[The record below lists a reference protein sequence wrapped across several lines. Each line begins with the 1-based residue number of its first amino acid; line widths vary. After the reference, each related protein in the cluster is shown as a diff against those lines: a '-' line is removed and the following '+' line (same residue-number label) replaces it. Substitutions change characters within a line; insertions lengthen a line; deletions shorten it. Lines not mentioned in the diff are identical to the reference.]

1 MTNRLYYGDNLD
13 VLRAHIKD
21 ESVDLIYLDPPFN
34 SNANYNILFKS
45 PAGKSADAQIEAFE
59 DTWHWNDKAEA
70 AFHDV
75 MTSGNTD
82 VAELL
87 RAMRGFL
94 KENDM
99 MAYLAMMAVRL
110 IELHRVLKP
119 TGSLYLHCDPTASH
133 YLKLLLDGVFGPA
146 NFRNEIVWKRK
157 AGRGETNNEAIRF
170 GVSHDVVYFYGKSK
184 SSRFFRQHRANNQA
198 YIDSKFTH
206 VDENGRR
213 YRLDNLT
220 SPSFRANL
228 KYEYKGYPPP
238 EKGWAVSRETMER
251 MDAEGRVH
259 FPADKTKRLQRKRFL
274 DELEGETVDS
284 LWDDIPPINSQ
295 AQERLGY
302 PTQKPLAL
310 LERILNA
317 SSNPGDVVLDPF
329 CGCGTAV
336 DAAQKLGRQWI
347 GIDVTHLSIGLIER
361 RLQDRYGPNALAKGV
376 KAATSARHAE
386 LVSASTVEPGSQSDG
401 EAEKWILKQVQ
412 GDGKR
417 EVEGL
422 AYEVIGTP
430 NDLDSA
436 LKLAAEEPHQFQY
449 WITQAVDGQPYQGG
463 RKGADRGIDGYL
475 YFTGHDRKTEAA
487 IISVKAGRNVG
498 VAMVRDLKGVIEREK
513 APIGIFIC
521 AVNPTR
527 DMDREAASAGVYDG
541 ADGRAYPRLQL
552 YTLAE
557 YFQGL
562 RPKVPLLDRQAAY
575 RKAAREDVAGGRQ
588 GSLL

>member
-1 MTNRLYYGDNLD
+1 MLQELNQLRRLYYGDNLD
-13 VLRAHIKD
+13 VLREHIAS
-21 ESVDLIYLDPPFN
+21 ESVDLVYLDPPFN

-45 PAGKSADAQIEAFE
+45 PAGKAADSQIEAFE

-75 MTSGNTD
+75 MTCGNTD

-99 MAYLAMMAVRL
+99 MAYLAMMAARL

-133 YLKLLLDGVFGPA
+133 YLKLLLDGAFGGGYV
-146 NFRNEIVWKRK
+146 NEIIWKRYG
-157 AGRGETNNEAIRF
+157 AHN
-170 GVSHDVVYFYGKSK
+170 DVGQGSK
-184 SSRFFRQHRANNQA
+184 H
-198 YIDSKFTH
+198 Y
-206 VDENGRR
+206 
-213 YRLDNLT
+213 
-220 SPSFRANL
+220 
-228 KYEYKGYPPP
+228 
-238 EKGWAVSRETMER
+238 
-251 MDAEGRVH
+251 GRVH
-259 FPADKTKRLQRKRFL
+259 DTIFFYSKSADRKWQQLFMPLDPEYVKSTYRMDDGDGRFYTTTPLTAPGGAEKGNPVFEWNGHTRAWRYNKETFQRLHDEGRLYYSKTGYVRQKLCL
-274 DELEGETVDS
+274 DESKGVPVQTI
-284 LWDDIPPINSQ
+284 WNDIPSLVGANK
-295 AQERLGY
+295 ERLGY

-310 LERILNA
+310 LERIIQA
-317 SSNPGDVVLDPF
+317 SSNEGDVVLDPF
-329 CGCGTAV
+329 CGCGTAI
-336 DAAQKLGRQWI
+336 DAAQKLNRQWI

-361 RLQDRYGPNALAKGV
+361 RMKDRYG
-376 KAATSARHAE
+376 
-386 LVSASTVEPGSQSDG
+386 D
-401 EAEKWILKQVQ
+401 
-412 GDGKR
+412 D
-417 EVEGL
+417 L
-422 AYEVIGTP
+422 AYLVIGTP
-430 NDLDSA
+430 NDLASA
-436 LKLAAEEPHQFQY
+436 QKLAADEPHQFQY

-513 APIGIFIC
+513 SPIGIFIC

-527 DMDREAASAGVYDG
+527 EMEREAAAAGVYEA
-541 ADGRAYPRLQL
+541 ADGRTYPRLQIF
-552 YTLAE
+552 TLAE

-575 RKAAREDVAGGRQ
+575 KKAVREDDSARQ
-588 GSLL
+588 GVLI